1 MTENDRSGNGPDVPT
16 PPSPGTPAAGSAT
29 PPLSTPEAGSATP
42 PPPTSAPAPGSPTP
56 PSTPATDSPP
66 PYVPAEQQPPRQPAN
81 PRGQIRQ
88 QQPGVTQPR
97 SPSLAEQRARAQAE
111 REQVEAAMAAEA
123 ELARKKKLR
132 KRLLIGG
139 GVTVGVVALVAVGYA
154 ALSPSNVTATC
165 VTNDDVVVQ
174 DDNFC
179 DESYA
184 TSHGGHVS
192 NGFIFLPIGNGG
204 YNQYRYNYGGTGVV
218 GQKISGGTTVMP
230 PKANITTRSGSTVQ
244 RGGFGVSSGG
254 SKSGTSG
261 GS

>member
-1 MTENDRSGNGPDVPT
+1 M
-16 PPSPGTPAAGSAT
+16 GTPAAGG
-29 PPLSTPEAGSATP
+29 ST
-42 PPPTSAPAPGSPTP
+42 
-56 PSTPATDSPP
+56 PP
-66 PYVPAEQQPPRQPAN
+66 PYVPAEQQPPQQPAN
-81 PRGQIRQ
+81 PRGQIRH
-88 QQPGVTQPR
+88 QQPGQTKPR
-97 SPSLAEQRARAQAE
+97 PPTLAEQRARAQAE
-111 REQVEAAMAAEA
+111 RQQVEAAMAREA
-123 ELARKKKLR
+123 EFARKKKLR

-154 ALSPSNVTATC
+154 ALSPSDVTATC
-165 VTNDDVVVQ
+165 VTSDDVVVQ

-179 DESYA
+179 DETYA

-192 NGFIFLPIGNGG
+192 NGFIFLPIGGGG

-218 GQKISGGTTVMP
+218 GQKISGGTTVKP
-230 PKANITTRSGSTVQ
+230 PKANITSRSGSTVQ